1 MITLSPP
8 VLPSP
13 RTPATAGPGYP
24 PPQVPTPNPTLHDVV
39 PPGGTSATATPIPVV
54 PTSPNQSMI
63 DLLGWPLLVIGIVIV
78 LALAVLIIAL
88 LAVRGRN
95 RRVVSA
101 PAAARPDLGATG
113 ASVIAWGE
121 IDRLV
126 RAYDLAPT
134 RTEQALLTDQLA
146 AHGVQMILVTPGSP
160 LDPHWHNVAISTS
173 RSSPGPPHVLEVVRP
188 GWYLPPTTT
197 IRPADVRVAI

>member
-1 MITLSPP
+1 MPT
-8 VLPSP
+8 
-13 RTPATAGPGYP
+13 
-24 PPQVPTPNPTLHDVV
+24 PTPNPTISDVV
-39 PPGGTSATATPIPVV
+39 PPGGTSATATPTLVV
-54 PTSPNQSMI
+54 PTSPNQSMM
-63 DLLGWPLLVIGIVIV
+63 DLLGWPLLIIGIVVI
-78 LALAVLIIAL
+78 LALAVLILAL
-88 LAVRGRN
+88 LRVRDRN
-95 RRVVSA
+95 LRVISA
-101 PAAARPDLGATG
+101 PAAAQLDLGATG
-113 ASVIAWGE
+113 GSLIPWGE

-173 RSSPGPPHVLEVVRP
+173 RSSPGPPQVLDVVRP